1 MQFLFKTF
9 LKKQKKIIYSFILL
23 LFSISFNQFY
33 GYVGVFPLDSFI
45 IFNSG
50 YDLLNGYFPF
60 KDYWTITG
68 PMLDI
73 IQAFFFKLFGVSWSS
88 YVLHASFFNF
98 IISFFTFYTLVK
110 FKLNIHYSFFYSLL
124 VSCLAYPIVGTPFM
138 DHHSAILSIV
148 SLFVFILAI
157 QLKINLYWFFL
168 PIILGCAFLS
178 KQTPA
183 AYTIIIITILS
194 LIYFFNN
201 FNRKKIIFFFLGIF
215 VFTLLFILTLRLG
228 EISIISFI
236 EQYILFPQSMGKNR
250 LDLLFPL
257 EFKRIILRFKLIYIS
272 IFIVIFVVIN
282 KIYKNY
288 RYLFGDEFIILISL
302 VGVSLSFILHQLMTI
317 NAKFIFF
324 IIPIMVGFSHI
335 YYNKYFKQKKYFLYS
350 FVIFSLVTTLYY
362 QNSYNKNRRFMDLR
376 NVNIEKAINAVVID
390 EKLKN
395 LKWITVLYPDN
406 PEKEILNLKEAI
418 KIINKDNKN
427 KTIVTDYQFVS
438 VILSIYDYSPNRFWH
453 KGVGY
458 PIKGEKYFEVYKNFF
473 VEKLKENKIE
483 IVYTLKPLYFDKD
496 VLDPILNKNC
506 FEKNKLT
513 DILDSYLLLD
523 CDDLN

>member
-9 LKKQKKIIYSFILL
+9 LKKQKKVIYSFILL

-148 SLFVFILAI
+148 SLFIFILAI

-201 FNRKKIIFFFLGIF
+201 FNRKKIIFFFLGMF
-215 VFTLLFILTLRLG
+215 VFTLFQDFNPLRLPRVIYNQDTG
-228 EISIISFI
+228 TIGVQRVKKIAF
-236 EQYILFPQSMGKNR
+236 QYVK
-250 LDLLFPL
+250 
-257 EFKRIILRFKLIYIS
+257 
-272 IFIVIFVVIN
+272 
-282 KIYKNY
+282 
-288 RYLFGDEFIILISL
+288 
-302 VGVSLSFILHQLMTI
+302 
-317 NAKFIFF
+317 
-324 IIPIMVGFSHI
+324 
-335 YYNKYFKQKKYFLYS
+335 
-350 FVIFSLVTTLYY
+350 LYY
-362 QNSYNKNRRFMDLR
+362 RSLIDVDEPVPWCHMS
-376 NVNIEKAINAVVID
+376 AANAC
-390 EKLKN
+390 N
-395 LKWITVLYPDN
+395 
-406 PEKEILNLKEAI
+406 
-418 KIINKDNKN
+418 
-427 KTIVTDYQFVS
+427 
-438 VILSIYDYSPNRFWH
+438 
-453 KGVGY
+453 
-458 PIKGEKYFEVYKNFF
+458 
-473 VEKLKENKIE
+473 
-483 IVYTLKPLYFDKD
+483 
-496 VLDPILNKNC
+496 
-506 FEKNKLT
+506 
-513 DILDSYLLLD
+513 
-523 CDDLN
+523 